1 MIWILSSKFVLLIYF
16 RYFVSFVVQFQFH
29 KALCDA
35 AGHTGPLH
43 KCDIYNSK
51 EAGNQMRYTICAW
64 KIVGGYD
71 QEILQS
77 QTADKPMAPQGRAT
91 QQLRD
96 TRKTN

>member
-1 MIWILSSKFVLLIYF
+1 MAYLDLRLGFFF

-51 EAGNQMRYTICAW
+51 EAGNQMRYVMYTWNNQCMSFYANG
-64 KIVGGYD
+64 KVIVNSL
-71 QEILQS
+71 I
-77 QTADKPMAPQGRAT
+77 
-91 QQLRD
+91 
-96 TRKTN
+96 